1 MRIILLII
9 TVIQLSMPSALAQ
22 DFMTLNDQFI
32 ALFQQGKYKEAIQIG
47 IKALQQCNQEF
58 GNKHINYAIA
68 ADNLANAYFNSG
80 QFSQALT
87 FTHLAR
93 HTYIIVTGKKELL
106 EVGICDNRLGAI
118 FSNSNRND
126 SAIYYYDAAFGLF
139 IQYPEEQYD
148 NLLQVSKNYCATL
161 STVGSDNGIET
172 ICNLVIP
179 GIKKKKGVN
188 SADFID
194 MMALKGEAQRAQ
206 QKMREAVPT
215 YDTLLQSAEVF
226 AGKQSALYALML
238 DGRGDCLRAIY
249 QFEAAEKDLIAAMH
263 IRKQITPVDSMGMA
277 ANHHYRA
284 NLYAAQADFARAEM
298 QYDSSLQLYQLTG
311 HANDDYYSTVLRS
324 KAYTYVEAGQHTK
337 AKQTLRQVLKLQ
349 SERYGNDHF
358 LNGEVL
364 ITLANSEFQTGELAA
379 SQKNLDRGEKIVRQ
393 QFGDS
398 SYLIARCFEIRGLLL
413 HKIGKSEEGLRL
425 CKTALALNDRI
436 FGVPNEFSASALS
449 NMGLIATETGDYAN
463 AEEYQRKA
471 FSLRKEL
478 YGLDHSMVALSMT
491 NLAVLMIYQSRFEDA
506 DKLLAAAYEIEA
518 RKGLLTTPVGLTTF
532 NNIAMLLQKQG
543 DYAKADQFY
552 QKIIE
557 LLKTDSVQ
565 NKVVYGLVLNNL
577 STNAIDQKQYEA
589 SLNYA
594 TRAME
599 AISKMDGT
607 ASQAF
612 LRAANNQMVAYMRLR
627 QFDNARKAGLQ
638 LALEIKKSYGDSAA
652 LLETVYSNLSSLEA
666 QSGNLPL
673 AVQYL
678 QQSLQ
683 LQMSNYEKNIY
694 ALSERDQVAYWQQQS
709 YTFQLFPALL
719 LAMKNPDAEWISNMV
734 NQQLRLK
741 GFVLNN
747 ASATM
752 QKARQLKDEK
762 LQILIDEWQSTR
774 SLYLQQSALPFDDR
788 MYSPDSLSTMANNIE
803 QVINKMAGKA
813 LFAQT
818 SAITWQR
825 VQQSLESDE
834 TAVEFIRF
842 PLFENNRYTDSIF
855 YAAIV
860 IPQKGMPSLIK
871 LGDEKTVEWCMTAGK
886 TDSKEV
892 ALAQLYRSS
901 IKPKNNYGPA
911 FTGDSLYRII
921 FQPLLPYL
929 MQTKKISYAP
939 DGLLHKIAFAALPI
953 GNGTILLDSF
963 QIQQFSSVRLIANRN
978 INAVNWK
985 TAVLAGFADFGS
997 SGQSANAWSPLPG
1010 TEKELQTLQSLFQ
1023 SRQVKSTVFS
1033 ANNATEE
1040 NLKKLS
1046 NNAPAILHIATHGF
1060 FLPDPPMNNTTGS
1073 LQSPGMNQPA
1083 PDQNPLMRSGIVL
1096 AGANRYW
1103 KNTQVA
1109 VGKDDGIV
1117 TAYELAQLN
1126 LQGAEMAVLSACET
1140 GLGEV
1145 QDAEGVFGLQRALK
1159 MAGIKYM
1166 LLSLWEV
1173 PDNETMELMSLFYTK
1188 LLSGTAPRNA
1198 FDQAQRAMRSKYPPF
1213 AWAAFVLME

>member
-1 MRIILLII
+1 MKIFLY
-9 TVIQLSMPSALAQ
+9 TVLFLTLPYVDIAAQ
-22 DFMTLNDQFI
+22 DFKSLNDQFI
-32 ALFQQGKYKEAIQIG
+32 SLYQQGRYKEAIPVG
-47 IKALQQCNQEF
+47 IKALQQCNKEF
-58 GNKHINYAIA
+58 GNKHINYAVA
-68 ADNLANAYFNSG
+68 ADNLANAYFQSG
-80 QFSQALT
+80 QYNQALT
-87 FTHLAR
+87 YTHLAR
-93 HTYIIVTGKKELL
+93 HTYIIVTGKKEVL
-106 EVGICDNRLGAI
+106 EVGLCNNLLGTI
-118 FSNSNRND
+118 YSNTNQTD
-126 SAIYYYDAAFGLF
+126 SAIYYFDEAFGLF

-148 NLLQVSKNYCATL
+148 NLLQVAKNYSATL
-161 STVGSDNGIET
+161 TAVGSDNGVET
-172 ICNLVIP
+172 ICNLVLP
-179 GIKKKKGVN
+179 GIKKVKGVN
-188 SADFID
+188 SADFIEV
-194 MMALKGEAQRAQ
+194 MTLKGEAQRAQ

-215 YDTLLQSAEVF
+215 YDTLLASAETF
-226 AGKQSALYALML
+226 AGKHSAVYASLL
-238 DGRGDCLRAIY
+238 DARGDCLRAIY
-249 QFEAAEKDLIAAMH
+249 QFEASERDLLAAMH
-263 IRKQITPVDSMGMA
+263 IRKSITPTDSMGMA

-284 NLYAAQADFARAEM
+284 NLYAALAEFSRAEM
-298 QYDSSLQLYQLTG
+298 QYDSSLLLYQLTG
-311 HANDDYYSTVLRS
+311 HGNDDYYSTVLRS

-337 AKQTLRQVLKLQ
+337 AKQTLRQVLQLQ
-349 SERYGNDHF
+349 SDRYGNDYF

-379 SQKNLDRGEKIVRQ
+379 SQKNLDKGEKIVRQ

-398 SYLIARCFEIRGLLL
+398 SYLIARCFEIRGLLQ

-425 CKTALALNDRI
+425 CKAALDLNDKV
-436 FGVPNEFSASALS
+436 FGTPNEFSASALS

-471 FSLRKEL
+471 FSLRKDL

-532 NNIAMLLQKQG
+532 NNIGMLLQKQG
-543 DYAKADQFY
+543 DHAKAEKFY
-552 QKIIE
+552 QRILE

-577 STNAIDQKQYEA
+577 STNAIDQKQYAA

-599 AISKMDGT
+599 AISTMDGT
-607 ASQAF
+607 SSQAY
-612 LRAANNQMVAYMRLR
+612 LRASNNQMVAYMRLR

-638 LALEIKKSYGDSAA
+638 LASQIKKSYGDSAA

-678 QQSLQ
+678 QQSLH
-683 LQMSNYEKNIY
+683 LQMRNYEKNIY

-719 LAMKNPDAEWISNMV
+719 LAMKKPDAALISDMV

-747 ASATM
+747 ASATL
-752 QKARQLKDEK
+752 QKARQLKDDN
-762 LQILIDEWQSTR
+762 LQLLIDEWQSART
-774 SLYLQQSALPFDDR
+774 LYLQQSALQVGER
-788 MYSPDSLSTMANNIE
+788 LYSIDSLSIMANNIE
-803 QVINKMAGKA
+803 QAINRKAGKQLFSQHSPVNWQQVQKA
-813 LFAQT
+813 LAP
-818 SAITWQR
+818 
-825 VQQSLESDE
+825 DE
-834 TAVEFIRF
+834 VAVEFIRF
-842 PLFENNRYTDSIF
+842 PLFENNQYTDSIF
-855 YAAIV
+855 YAAII
-860 IPQKGMPSLIK
+860 IPGQGSPSLVK

-892 ALAQLYRSS
+892 AISQLYRSS

-911 FTGDSLYRII
+911 FTGDSLYRVI
-921 FQPLLPYL
+921 FQPILPYL
-929 MQTKKISYAP
+929 LQAKKVSYAP
-939 DGLLHKIAFAALPI
+939 DGLLHKIAFAALPT
-953 GNGTILLDSF
+953 GPGTILLDSF
-963 QIQQFSSVRLIANRN
+963 QLQQYSSVRQIANRSHDA
-978 INAVNWK
+978 ISLK
-985 TAVLAGFADFGS
+985 TAVLAGFADFGNGS
-997 SGQSANAWSPLPG
+997 QSPNAWSALPG
-1010 TEKELQTLQSLFQ
+1010 TEKEILTLQTLFDSK
-1023 SRQVKSTVFS
+1023 QVSSTVFTG
-1033 ANNATEE
+1033 NNATEE

-1046 NNAPAILHIATHGF
+1046 NRAPAILHIATHGF
-1060 FLPDPPMNNTTGS
+1060 FLPDVPITNIPGNQS
-1073 LQSPGMNQPA
+1073 LAELKQTP
-1083 PDQNPLMRSGIVL
+1083 PDQNPLMRSGIIL

-1103 KNTQVA
+1103 KNAQVA
-1109 VGKDDGIV
+1109 IGKDDGIV

-1126 LQGAEMAVLSACET
+1126 LQGTELAVLSACET

-1159 MAGIKYM
+1159 MAGIKNM

-1188 LLSGTAPRNA
+1188 LLSGTTPRNA
-1198 FDQAQRAMRSKYPPF
+1198 FDQAQRTMRAKYPPY